1 MKKIFF
7 VLLILCGFIFA
18 VIINNANVQTR
29 GLDLGSPLN
38 RPELYGVNV
47 NLRTDLKTIRDSGFK
62 WIRVSLDL
70 DQIDLAATDAFIASA
85 SDNGL
90 RAVAVLKV
98 SPPID
103 PNRFATLVAEFAKRY
118 GNRIDHYQILD
129 EPNLISAWG
138 ANPNPAEY
146 ARILQAS
153 YIAIKKVNPTST
165 VLLAALAPTVETGP
179 KNISDVL
186 YLKQLY
192 DLGAKDYFNAVAA
205 KPYGFNTSPLDRT
218 VDPNVLNFSHIILL
232 REEMIKHGDEKKFL
246 WASEF
251 GWSNKPS
258 IWGNVTPEQQLQY
271 TRQAYQRAINEWAWS
286 GPLFLQQP
294 TTSNQQPTASFALN
308 LQSLNLQYPKAL
320 SAGTYTPQSLIP
332 NTYSS
337 FTGNWKF
344 SDLGADIPQ
353 DGEATIQLNFVGDK
367 LDVTLRRANYR
378 AYLYVTVDSQPANA
392 LPRDLNNNAYVILTS
407 PDLLP
412 RTETITL
419 ASGLLQGQHLAI
431 IRAERGWDQWA
442 IVSFTIGTNTT
453 RPDARLPLT
462 IIAAIAIVCVVGL
475 LRPRASLRPARS
487 PLDHLNE
494 LGQWL
499 ITLIVSILL
508 WVSSGLTWSADF
520 ADSFRKYGDAPP
532 LIATLLTATIFYYSP
547 FLILTILCA
556 IILFVLFYF
565 RPDIALTIIAFIIPF
580 YLIPKN
586 LWTLSFSM
594 VEICTVIAFAAS
606 VFRYAPQVFNQ
617 LKPATRNPQPIPNP
631 QSLVPNLDL
640 AVLAF
645 VLISAAS
652 IFIAEIRGVA
662 IREFRVIV
670 LEPALFYFLLRN
682 VPIDR
687 KSLWRIVDAFVLSAF
702 IVALV
707 GFVDYATGTRLITAE
722 GGLMRMMSVLGS
734 PNNLGLF
741 MGRVLP
747 IVAAIALMS
756 RSRPRRLFYAIT
768 FPFILGAAVLSFSK
782 GALILGVPV
791 SLAVVILFW
800 GGRRAVIGLAGL
812 AAAGVVAAIPL
823 SQNPRFADT
832 FNFTSGTSFFRIQL
846 WRSVI
851 SMIADHPWLG
861 VGLDNFLYAYRGKY
875 ILPEA
880 WQEPNLAHAH
890 NIILDSL
897 ARLGV
902 FGFAATLWML
912 SAFFLSAYTTLKRIN
927 DPDLRALTIGLIAS
941 MIACLAHGMVDTGYW
956 FVDLAFVFMMTM
968 GLMKNLENGETE
980 THAPVAGLEI
990 GII

>member
-1 MKKIFF
+1 MKKFLL
-7 VLLILCGFIFA
+7 VLIILCALASAA
-18 VIINNANVQTR
+18 VINNANVQTR

-38 RPELYGVNV
+38 RPELYGINV
-47 NLRTDLKTIRDSGFK
+47 DLRTDLKTIRDSRFK

-70 DQIDLAATDAFIASA
+70 DQIDLAATDAFFSSA

-90 RAVAVLKV
+90 RAVAILKV

-103 PNRFATLVAEFAKRY
+103 PNRFASLVAEFAKRY
-118 GNRIDHYQILD
+118 GERIDHYQILD
-129 EPNLISAWG
+129 EPNLINAWG
-138 ANPNPAEY
+138 AHPNPAEY

-153 YIAIKKVNPTST
+153 YTAIKKVDPTST
-165 VLLAALAPTVETGP
+165 IILAALAPTIETGP
-179 KNISDVL
+179 KNISDFL
-186 YLKQLY
+186 YLRQLY
-192 DLGAKDYFNAVAA
+192 NLGAKDYFDAVAG
-205 KPYGFNTSPLDRT
+205 KPYGFNYSPLDRA
-218 VDPNVLNFSHIILL
+218 VDPNVLNFSRLILL
-232 REEMIKHGDEKKFL
+232 REEMVKHGDEKKFL
-246 WASEF
+246 WSSEF
-251 GWSNKPS
+251 GWSKEPS

-271 TRQAYQRAINEWAWS
+271 TQLAYTRARDEWQWS
-286 GPLFLQQP
+286 GPLFLQLP
-294 TTSNQQPTASFALN
+294 TSNLQQGFALN
-308 LQSLNLQYPKAL
+308 LPSLNLQSPDAI
-320 SAGTYTPQSLIP
+320 SSGTYSPQLLIT
-332 NTYSS
+332 NYSS
-337 FTGNWKF
+337 TFTGNWKF
-344 SDLGADIPQ
+344 SSLGADIPQ
-353 DGEATIQLNFVGDK
+353 DGEATIQLNFIGDK

-378 AYLYVTVDSQPANA
+378 AYLYVTVDGQPANA

-412 RTETITL
+412 RTDTITL
-419 ASGLLQGQHLAI
+419 ASNLSSGQHTAI
-431 IRAERGWDQWA
+431 IRADRGWDQWA
-442 IVSFTIGTNTT
+442 IVSFTIGTNAT
-453 RPDARLPLT
+453 RTDTQLPLT
-462 IIAAIAIVCVVGL
+462 IIGVIALICVAGL
-475 LRPRASLRPARS
+475 IINKPFRSLRPEGFGLQIVWNQLS
-487 PLDHLNE
+487 NLT
-494 LGQWL
+494 QWL
-499 ITLIVSILL
+499 TTLIVSILL
-508 WVSSGLTWSADF
+508 WISAGLTWSADF
-520 ADSFRKYGDAPP
+520 ADSFRKYGDALP

-547 FLILTILCA
+547 FLILTFICA
-556 IILFVLFYF
+556 IILLLLFYF
-565 RPDIALTIIAFIIPF
+565 RPDIALAIIAFTIPF

-594 VEICTVIAFAAS
+594 VEICTILAVTASTLRYVPKLISAF
-606 VFRYAPQVFNQ
+606 R
-617 LKPATRNPQPIPNP
+617 IPH
-631 QSLVPNLDL
+631 SAFSNLDL

-645 VLISAAS
+645 VLIAGAS

-670 LEPALFYFLLRN
+670 LEPALFYFLIRI
-682 VPIDR
+682 VPLDR
-687 KSLWRIVDAFVLSAF
+687 KSLWRIVDAFVLGAF

-722 GGLMRMMSVLGS
+722 GGLMRMMSVTGS

-756 RSRPRRLFYAIT
+756 RYRPRRLLYALT

-800 GGRRAVIGLAGL
+800 GGRRAVIGLVGL
-812 AAAGVVAAIPL
+812 AVTGVATAIPL
-823 SQNPRFADT
+823 SQSPRFADT

-846 WRSVI
+846 WRSVV

-902 FGFAATLWML
+902 FGFAATFWML
-912 SAFFLSAYTTLKRIN
+912 SAFFLNAYTTLKRLA

-941 MIACLAHGMVDTGYW
+941 MINVLAHGMVDTGYW

-968 GLMKNLENGETE
+968 GLMKT
-980 THAPVAGLEI
+980 I
-990 GII
+990 SKIDD

>member
-1 MKKIFF
+1 MRKLFF
-7 VLLILCGFIFA
+7 ALLILCALASAAI
-18 VIINNANVQTR
+18 VNNANVQTR

-47 NLRTDLKTIRDSGFK
+47 DLRTDLKTIRDSGFK

-70 DQIDLAATDAFIASA
+70 DQIDLAATDAFINSA
-85 SDNGL
+85 RDNRL
-90 RAVAVLKV
+90 RAVVVLKGT
-98 SPPID
+98 PPID
-103 PNRFATLVAEFAKRY
+103 PNRFASRVAEFAKRY
-118 GNRIDHYQILD
+118 GDRIDHYQILD

-146 ARILQAS
+146 ARILQTS
-153 YIAIKKVNPTST
+153 YSAIKKVDPTST
-165 VLLAALAPTVETGP
+165 VLLAALAPTIETGP
-179 KNISDVL
+179 KNISDIL
-186 YLKQLY
+186 YLRQLY
-192 DLGAKDYFNAVAA
+192 DLGAKDYFDAVAA

-218 VDPNVLNFSHIILL
+218 VEPNVLNFSRFILL
-232 REEMIKHGDEKKFL
+232 REEMLKHGDEKKFL

-251 GWSNKPS
+251 WWSKEPS

-271 TRQAYQRAINEWAWS
+271 TREAYQRAMNEWAWS

-294 TTSNQQPTASFALN
+294 TTSHQQPVASFALN
-308 LQSLNLQYPKAL
+308 LQSLNLP
-320 SAGTYTPQSLIP
+320 SPISIPAGTYSPQLLIT
-332 NTYSS
+332 NYLST

-353 DGEATIQLNFVGDK
+353 DGEATIQLNFIGDK
-367 LDVTLRRANYR
+367 LDITLRRANYR
-378 AYLYVTVDSQPANA
+378 AYLYVTIDDQSANA

-412 RTETITL
+412 RTDTITL
-419 ASGLLQGQHLAI
+419 ASGLPPGQHTAI
-431 IRAERGWDQWA
+431 IRADRGWDQWA
-442 IVSFTIGTNTT
+442 IVSFTIGTSAT
-453 RPDARLPLT
+453 RPDTRLPLM
-462 IIAAIAIVCVVGL
+462 IIGAIAIVCVIGL
-475 LRPRASLRPARS
+475 LRPVRS
-487 PLDHLNE
+487 PRPDRSLLSD

-499 ITLIVSILL
+499 ATIFVSILL
-508 WVSSGLTWSADF
+508 WLSAGLTWSADF
-520 ADSFRKYGDAPP
+520 ADSFRKYGDALP

-565 RPDIALTIIAFIIPF
+565 RPDIALAIIAFTVPF
-580 YLIPKN
+580 YLVPKN
-586 LWTLSFSM
+586 LWSLSFSM
-594 VEICTVIAFAAS
+594 VEICAVLAS
-606 VFRYAPQVFNQ
+606 VASTLRYAPKLISVLSFRAKRGISNSTQEIPLGF
-617 LKPATRNPQPIPNP
+617 AARNDIAALDF
-631 QSLVPNLDL
+631 SVLV
-640 AVLAF
+640 F
-645 VLISAAS
+645 VLISTAS
-652 IFIAEIRGVA
+652 IFVAEIRGVA

-670 LEPALFYFLLRN
+670 LEPALFYFLLRI
-682 VPIDR
+682 VPLDR
-687 KSLWRIVDAFVLSAF
+687 KSLWRVVDAFVLGAF

-756 RSRPRRLFYAIT
+756 RHRPRRLLYAIT

-812 AAAGVVAAIPL
+812 AVAGVAAAIPL

-902 FGFAATLWML
+902 FGFGTTLWML
-912 SAFFLSAYTTLKRIN
+912 SAFFLSAYTTLKRLTN
-927 DPDLRALTIGLIAS
+927 PDLRALTIGLIAS
-941 MIACLAHGMVDTGYW
+941 MINCLAHGMVDTGYW

-968 GLMKNLENGETE
+968 GLMKKLESGEE
-980 THAPVAGLEI
+980 RLV
-990 GII
+990 

>member
-1 MKKIFF
+1 M
-7 VLLILCGFIFA
+7 
-18 VIINNANVQTR
+18 
-29 GLDLGSPLN
+29 
-38 RPELYGVNV
+38 
-47 NLRTDLKTIRDSGFK
+47 LKHS
-62 WIRVSLDL
+62 
-70 DQIDLAATDAFIASA
+70 
-85 SDNGL
+85 
-90 RAVAVLKV
+90 
-98 SPPID
+98 
-103 PNRFATLVAEFAKRY
+103 
-118 GNRIDHYQILD
+118 
-129 EPNLISAWG
+129 
-138 ANPNPAEY
+138 
-146 ARILQAS
+146 
-153 YIAIKKVNPTST
+153 
-165 VLLAALAPTVETGP
+165 
-179 KNISDVL
+179 
-186 YLKQLY
+186 
-192 DLGAKDYFNAVAA
+192 
-205 KPYGFNTSPLDRT
+205 
-218 VDPNVLNFSHIILL
+218 
-232 REEMIKHGDEKKFL
+232 DEKKFL

-271 TRQAYQRAINEWAWS
+271 TREAYQRAMNEWAWS
-286 GPLFLQQP
+286 GPLFLQLP
-294 TTSNQQPTASFALN
+294 TSNLQQGFALN
-308 LQSLNLQYPKAL
+308 LQSLNLQSP
-320 SAGTYTPQSLIP
+320 SAAPSGTYSPQLLIT
-332 NTYSS
+332 NYSS
-337 FTGNWKF
+337 TFTGNWKF

-353 DGEATIQLNFVGDK
+353 DGEATIKLNFIGDK

-378 AYLYVTVDSQPANA
+378 AYLFVTIDGQPANA

-412 RTETITL
+412 RTDTITL
-419 ASGLLQGQHLAI
+419 ASGLSQGQHTAI
-431 IRAERGWDQWA
+431 IRADRGWDQWA
-442 IVSFTIGTNTT
+442 IVSFTVSTNAA
-453 RPDARLPLT
+453 RPNTQLPLT
-462 IIAAIAIVCVVGL
+462 IIGVITLICVVGL
-475 LRPRASLRPARS
+475 IINKPFGSLRPEGFGVQIVWNRLS
-487 PLDHLNE
+487 DLT
-494 LGQWL
+494 QWL
-499 ITLIVSILL
+499 ATIIVSILL

-520 ADSFRKYGDAPP
+520 ADSFRKYGDAFP

-547 FLILTILCA
+547 FLILTIICA
-556 IILFVLFYF
+556 IVLLLLFYL
-565 RPDIALTIIAFIIPF
+565 RPDIALAIIAFTIPF

-594 VEICTVIAFAAS
+594 VEICVVLAFVAS
-606 VFRYAPQVFNQ
+606 TFRYAPKLISAF
-617 LKPATRNPQPIPNP
+617 RIPHSSFPNL
-631 QSLVPNLDL
+631 QSLISNLDL
-640 AVLAF
+640 AVIAF
-645 VLISAAS
+645 VLIAGAS

-670 LEPALFYFLLRN
+670 FEPALFYFLLRI
-682 VPIDR
+682 VPLDR
-687 KSLWRIVDAFVLSAF
+687 KSLWRIVDAFVLGAF

-722 GGLMRMMSVLGS
+722 GGLMRMMSVTGS

-756 RSRPRRLFYAIT
+756 RYRPRRLLYALT

-782 GALILGVPV
+782 GALILGVPL

-800 GGRRAVIGLAGL
+800 GGRRAMIGLAGL

-823 SQNPRFADT
+823 SQSPRFADT

-846 WRSVI
+846 WRSVV

-902 FGFAATLWML
+902 FGFAATFWML
-912 SAFFLSAYTTLKRIN
+912 SAFFLNAYTTLKRLA

-941 MIACLAHGMVDTGYW
+941 MINCLAHGMVDTGYW

-968 GLMKNLENGETE
+968 GVMKR
-980 THAPVAGLEI
+980 LEI
-990 GII
+990 GD

>member
-1 MKKIFF
+1 MKKFF
-7 VLLILCGFIFA
+7 LVLLILCA
-18 VIINNANVQTR
+18 LASTAIINNANVQTR

-38 RPELYGVNV
+38 RPELYGINV
-47 NLRTDLKTIRDSGFK
+47 DLRSDLKTIRDSGFK

-70 DQIDLAATDAFIASA
+70 DQIDLAATDAFFKSA

-103 PNRFATLVAEFAKRY
+103 PNRFASLVAEFAKRY

-146 ARILQAS
+146 ARILQAGYS
-153 YIAIKKVNPTST
+153 AIKKTDPNST
-165 VLLAALAPTVETGP
+165 VLLAALAPTIETGP
-179 KNISDVL
+179 KNISDIL

-192 DLGAKDYFNAVAA
+192 DLGAKDYFDAVAG
-205 KPYGFNTSPLDRT
+205 KPYGFNYSPLDRT
-218 VDPNVLNFSHIILL
+218 VDPNILNFSRLILL
-232 REEMIKHGDEKKFL
+232 REEMLKNGDEKKFL

-251 GWSNKPS
+251 GWSNQPS

-271 TRQAYQRAINEWAWS
+271 TQLAYTRARDEWSWS
-286 GPLFLQQP
+286 APLFLQLP
-294 TTSNQQPTASFALN
+294 TSTLRVQQGFALN
-308 LQSLNLQYPKAL
+308 LQSLNLQSL
-320 SAGTYTPQSLIP
+320 SAAPSGTYSPQLLIT
-332 NTYSS
+332 NYSS
-337 FTGNWKF
+337 TFTGNWKF

-353 DGEATIQLNFVGDK
+353 DGEATIKLDFIGDK

-378 AYLYVTVDSQPANA
+378 AYLYVTIDGQPANA

-412 RTETITL
+412 RTDTITL
-419 ASGLLQGQHLAI
+419 ASGLSQGQHTAI
-431 IRAERGWDQWA
+431 IRADRGWDQWA
-442 IVSFTIGTNTT
+442 IVSFTVGTNAT
-453 RPDARLPLT
+453 RPDTRLPLM
-462 IIAAIAIVCVVGL
+462 IIGVLALICVVSL
-475 LRPRASLRPARS
+475 LRPTRS
-487 PLDHLNE
+487 PLIYLSDLA
-494 LGQWL
+494 QWL
-499 ITLIVSILL
+499 TTIIVSILL

-520 ADSFRKYGDAPP
+520 ADSFRKYGDALP

-556 IILFVLFYF
+556 IILLLLFYF
-565 RPDIALTIIAFIIPF
+565 RPDIALAIIAFTIPF

-594 VEICTVIAFAAS
+594 VEICTILAVTAS
-606 VFRYAPQVFNQ
+606 TLRYAPKLISAF
-617 LKPATRNPQPIPNP
+617 RIPH
-631 QSLVPNLDL
+631 SAFPNLDL

-645 VLISAAS
+645 VLIAGAS
-652 IFIAEIRGVA
+652 IFVADIRGVA

-670 LEPALFYFLLRN
+670 IEPAMFYFLLRI
-682 VPIDR
+682 VPLDR
-687 KSLWRIVDAFVLSAF
+687 KSLWRVVDAFVLGAF

-722 GGLMRMMSVLGS
+722 GGLMRMMSVTGS

-747 IVAAIALMS
+747 SVAAIALMG
-756 RSRPRRLFYAIT
+756 RYRPRRILYAIT
-768 FPFILGAAVLSFSK
+768 VPLILGAAVLSFSK

-791 SLAVVILFW
+791 SIAVVILFW

-846 WRSVI
+846 WRSVV

-897 ARLGV
+897 ARLGL

-912 SAFFLSAYTTLKRIN
+912 SAFFLNAYTTLKRLT
-927 DPDLRALTIGLIAS
+927 DPDLRALAIGLVAS
-941 MIACLAHGMVDTGYW
+941 MINCLAHGMVDTGYW

-968 GLMKNLENGETE
+968 GLMKKLESGD
-980 THAPVAGLEI
+980 
-990 GII
+990 